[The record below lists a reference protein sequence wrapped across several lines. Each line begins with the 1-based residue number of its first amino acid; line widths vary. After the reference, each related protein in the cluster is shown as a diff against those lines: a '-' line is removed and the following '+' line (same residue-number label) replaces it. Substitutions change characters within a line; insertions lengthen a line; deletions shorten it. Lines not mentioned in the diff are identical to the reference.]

1 MRQVTYRRRTRSE
14 ETRLCWIGCCLGGTI
29 FTSVFLSFI
38 RVVVQGRRANMPENP
53 RGLREVSQCSI
64 FSTARWCIFESRLIL
79 PIQGYPCPGFLICV
93 PMQEEWASEEG
104 VKVLD
109 GWSFQVIVQHYS
121 SRVCAVG

>member
-1 MRQVTYRRRTRSE
+1 MLDWTLS
-14 ETRLCWIGCCLGGTI
+14 WWDHFCLT
-29 FTSVFLSFI
+29 VFLSFI

-64 FSTARWCIFESRLIL
+64 FSTARWCIFEPRLIL

-121 SRVCAVG
+121 SRVLYSGLTESPSSLQSE